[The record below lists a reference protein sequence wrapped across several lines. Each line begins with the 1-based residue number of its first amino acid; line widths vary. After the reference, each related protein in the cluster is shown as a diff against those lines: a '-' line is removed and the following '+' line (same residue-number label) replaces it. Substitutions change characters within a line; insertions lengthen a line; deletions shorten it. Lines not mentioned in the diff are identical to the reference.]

1 MKRVSAAVVSL
12 LFSANVFAV
21 AQHYVRQDG
30 GHVQHLK
37 VNKVGNEIRVGVDV
51 DFEPVGSVDEG
62 KRPCSHELDG
72 NAEQVAENELVLRK
86 QVESEARYCELKIHL
101 KGEAAVIEQ
110 SKDCDYFL
118 GTYCK
123 FASEGKPLILV
134 K

>member
-1 MKRVSAAVVSL
+1 MKRLSSAVAGL

-30 GHVQHLK
+30 GHVQHMK
-37 VNKVGNEIRVGVDV
+37 INKVGDEISVEVDV

-62 KRPCSHELDG
+62 KRPCSHTISG
-72 NAEQVAENELVLRK
+72 NAEKIADNELVLKK

-101 KGEAAVIEQ
+101 KGDAAVIEQ
-110 SKDCDYFL
+110 SKDCGYFL

-123 FASEGKPLILV
+123 FGSEGKPLLLV

>member
-1 MKRVSAAVVSL
+1 MKRVLVSVVGL

-37 VNKVGNEIRVGVDV
+37 VNKVGNEISVSVDV

-62 KRPCSHELDG
+62 KRPCSHQIDG
-72 NAEQVAENELVLRK
+72 NAEQLAGNELVLKK

-101 KGEAAVIEQ
+101 KGDAALIEQ
-110 SKDCDYFL
+110 SKDCEYFL

-123 FASEGKPLILV
+123 FASEGKPLVLV

>member
-1 MKRVSAAVVSL
+1 MKRISAVILGL

-30 GHVQHLK
+30 GHVQHMK
-37 VNKVGNEIRVGVDV
+37 INKVGDDINVEVDV
-51 DFEPVGSVDEG
+51 DFEPAGGVDEG
-62 KRPCSHELDG
+62 KRPCSHEVAG
-72 NAEQVAENELVLRK
+72 NAEKIAENELVLKK

-101 KGEAAVIEQ
+101 KGDAAVLEQ
-110 SKDCDYFL
+110 SKDCEYFL

-123 FASEGKPLILV
+123 FASEGKPLALV

>member
-1 MKRVSAAVVSL
+1 MKRVSAAVVGL

-30 GHVQHLK
+30 GHVQHMK
-37 VNKVGNEIRVGVDV
+37 INEVGDEIHVEVDV
-51 DFEPVGSVDEG
+51 DFEPVGSVDKG
-62 KRPCSHELDG
+62 KRPCSHTIDG
-72 NAEQVAENELVLRK
+72 NADKVADNELVLKK
-86 QVESEARYCELKIHL
+86 QVESETRYCELKIHL
-101 KGEAAVIEQ
+101 KGDAAVIEQ

-123 FASEGKPLILV
+123 FASEGKPLLLV

>member
-1 MKRVSAAVVSL
+1 MKRVSAAVVGL
-12 LFSANVFAV
+12 LFSANVFAI

-30 GHVQHLK
+30 GHVQHMK
-37 VNKVGNEIRVGVDV
+37 INKVGDEIGVEVDV

-62 KRPCSHELDG
+62 KRPCSHTVSG
-72 NAEQVAENELVLRK
+72 SAEKVADNELVLKK
-86 QVESEARYCELKIHL
+86 QVEGEARYCELKIHL
-101 KGEAAVIEQ
+101 KGDAAVIDQ

-123 FASEGKPLILV
+123 FASEGKPLLLV